1 MARQESLEDEPW
13 LIVEPDPGIK
23 DQQEK
28 RSRLTESFLGSL
40 SQLCSNMGVQGV
52 QVEQICSLNRGMLH
66 DLRYDLVNFN
76 RDDPGHRE
84 QKSWWTCC
92 RPIHGITLLLHH
104 KPERS
109 HRDDGSTTLA
119 NNVYF
124 ANQVKFMQRKT
135 NQEIA
140 LKQNTNRW
148 SMKLMPSMP
157 CLAYWW
163 IAMMTRLIWARNWST
178 WKNLLMIFHQW

>member
-13 LIVEPDPGIK
+13 LIVEPDPGIQ

-28 RSRLTESFLGSL
+28 RSRLTESFTGSL

-84 QKSWWTCC
+84 QES
-92 RPIHGITLLLHH
+92 
-104 KPERS
+104 
-109 HRDDGSTTLA
+109 
-119 NNVYF
+119 
-124 ANQVKFMQRKT
+124 
-135 NQEIA
+135 
-140 LKQNTNRW
+140 
-148 SMKLMPSMP
+148 
-157 CLAYWW
+157 
-163 IAMMTRLIWARNWST
+163 
-178 WKNLLMIFHQW
+178 

>member
-1 MARQESLEDEPW
+1 MVGYVVVAGQCVITHQQFPFSHSHSFLFLLCFTVTLNTFFPFSFSRSLLLFSSLCLIMARQESLEDEPW

-28 RSRLTESFLGSL
+28 RSRLTESFTGSL

-84 QKSWWTCC
+84 Q
-92 RPIHGITLLLHH
+92 
-104 KPERS
+104 
-109 HRDDGSTTLA
+109 
-119 NNVYF
+119 
-124 ANQVKFMQRKT
+124 
-135 NQEIA
+135 
-140 LKQNTNRW
+140 
-148 SMKLMPSMP
+148 PS
-157 CLAYWW
+157 
-163 IAMMTRLIWARNWST
+163 
-178 WKNLLMIFHQW
+178 